1 MTLQQRPIKVRNFS
15 SFSTL
20 FGEIVVCFVR
30 KAHSLAY
37 FPGTRIYPLG
47 KFGYPQ
53 GSFLEKNNKHSE
65 YFFFLVRCIIVK
77 GKERSNESRK

>member
-47 KFGYPQ
+47 KSGYPQ
-53 GSFLEKNNKHSE
+53 GSFLEKITSIVSI
-65 YFFFLVRCIIVK
+65 FSFLSVV
-77 GKERSNESRK
+77 SL